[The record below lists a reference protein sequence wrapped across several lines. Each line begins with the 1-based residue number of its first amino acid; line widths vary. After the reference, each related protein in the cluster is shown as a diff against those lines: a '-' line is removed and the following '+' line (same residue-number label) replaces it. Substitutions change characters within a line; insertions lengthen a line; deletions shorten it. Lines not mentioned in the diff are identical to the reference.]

1 MGGAALLMLLTF
13 RAAYGYYREHYR
25 RMADITVAA

>member
-1 MGGAALLMLLTF
+1 MGGAALLMLVTF

-25 RMADITVAA
+25 MMAAITV